1 MVKRILIILFAAWVQ
16 TSNAVTTEN
25 LTLTV
30 GQSELLT
37 ITPSTQV
44 MIADEALAQAKLIS
58 QDTLLVRGL
67 LPGTTDMWLI
77 GPNDKRVVITVVHAV
92 PKTIVTR
99 LKTWARDYPNFNVH
113 EEGQHIELSGS
124 LPALER
130 TALKKLIEPYP
141 NIIDRTV
148 STRVDHPMLRLKVTI
163 LEIKQQFVQQLGIQW
178 DSQIDGPNWQW
189 GRQGGVQWSPL
200 LMSNIQLL
208 EQQGAAKL
216 LATPVLTTQSG
227 QPASFLAGGE
237 IPIPQVVGQ
246 GMQDVSFREYGVR
259 LTIEPAVSAESKI
272 TAKLSAEVS
281 NIDPAVEVNGVPGIL
296 TRRTEAVLSSRHG
309 ETVVLSGL
317 LSTDS
322 SESEAGLPGLKQLP
336 IAGEVFKHR
345 GQRNQHTEL
354 LIFVTSEI
362 VAYDQQRHQL
372 KQRHQQQAKE
382 WYLQAGCIGLKE

>member
-1 MVKRILIILFAAWVQ
+1 MLRHLLIMLL
-16 TSNAVTTEN
+16 AVIAQPCIATTVEK
-25 LTLTV
+25 LVITV
-30 GQSELLT
+30 GQSERVS

-44 MIADEALAQAKLIS
+44 MIANESLAQAKLVS

-67 LPGTTDMWLI
+67 MPGTTDMWLI
-77 GPNDKRVVITVVHAV
+77 GPDDRRVVITVLHTV
-92 PKTIVTR
+92 PTNVLAR
-99 LKTWARDYPNFNVH
+99 LKAWQRDYQSFSIKRQ
-113 EEGQHIELSGS
+113 GQQIELAGA
-124 LPALER
+124 LPESKRA
-130 TALKKLIEPYP
+130 TLKKLIEPYP
-141 NIIDRTV
+141 NIIDRTT
-148 STRVDHPMLRLKVTI
+148 STQVEHPMLRLKVTI

-178 DSQIDGPNWQW
+178 DSQIAGPNWQL
-189 GRQGGVQWSPL
+189 GRQGGVEWSPL

-259 LTIEPAVSAESKI
+259 LTIDPVVAAENKI

-296 TRRTEAVLSSRHG
+296 TRRTEAVLSAQHG

-336 IAGEVFKHR
+336 IAGEVFKQR

-362 VAYDQQRHQL
+362 VAYDHQRQAL
-372 KQRHQQQAKE
+372 KQRYREQAQQ